1 MNPTEQHD
9 RHTEI
14 TRLDKRID
22 TLAACVDDEVAE
34 RVADLR
40 QLVTRLTATDRA
52 DRVKAEDA
60 LWERI
65 VQLDE
70 KTTRNAFNVV
80 TVNFYL
86 SQFAGLTFLERLRWL
101 MRGELPDQ
109 FQDFTSDPEAV
120 LFPDREAIAS

>member
-22 TLAACVDDEVAE
+22 TLAACVDEEVAE
-34 RVADLR
+34 RVAEIR
-40 QLVTRLTATDRA
+40 QLLTRLTASDRA
-52 DRVKAEDA
+52 DRVKAQDA
-60 LWERI
+60 LWERL

-86 SQFAGLTFLERLRWL
+86 SQFAGLTFVERLRWVVL
-101 MRGELPDQ
+101 GTLPEQ
-109 FQDFTSDPEAV
+109 FQDFTADPEAV

>member
-34 RVADLR
+34 RVAEIR

-52 DRVKAEDA
+52 DRVKANDA
-60 LWERI
+60 LWER
-65 VQLDE
+65 VAQLDE

-86 SQFAGLTFLERLRWL
+86 SQFAGLTLAERLRWVL
-101 MRGELPDQ
+101 LGKLPEQ
-109 FQDFTSDPEAV
+109 FHDFTSDPEAV
-120 LFPDREAIAS
+120 LFPDQEAIAS